1 MMAGATESHVELF
14 AVQCGACLEIFEG
27 EDADV
32 VRGIPI
38 AATSS
43 TTASP

>member
-1 MMAGATESHVELF
+1 MAAGATESHVMLF
-14 AVQCGACLEIFEG
+14 AVQCGACSAIFEG

-43 TTASP
+43 TTSP